1 MKRSEPSPREDETL
15 DSFYHGRVLLLQKK
29 RGYRFSVDAPLLA
42 DFIRTRPA
50 DSLLE
55 LGAGN
60 GIISLLLS
68 RKPFRRIVC
77 LEVQRGLADLARRN
91 IVLNGLE
98 KKIAVLEQDL
108 RSYRPEEKFDLV
120 FSNPPYLKSI
130 GGQLSVSAEKS
141 IAKHE
146 IKGDISDIMQ
156 AAGSLL
162 EKDGRAC
169 FIYPVKRKGD
179 FDRAVKGVGLKV
191 ETLRFVYSRAGMPP
205 RWFLAECRFD
215 AASPTVLPP
224 LWVYEETG
232 EYTPGMQA
240 IFAGEDRGPYSE

>member
-1 MKRSEPSPREDETL
+1 MKRSKPSPGEDETL

-42 DFIRTRPA
+42 DFIRTRPE
-50 DSLLE
+50 DGLLE

-77 LEVQRGLADLARRN
+77 LEVQPGLADLARRN
-91 IVLNGLE
+91 VAINRLE
-98 KKIAVLEQDL
+98 KKIIVLEQDL
-108 RSYRPEEKFDLV
+108 RTFRPKEKYDLV
-120 FSNPPYLKSI
+120 FSNPPYIKST
-130 GGQLSVSAEKS
+130 GGQLSGSEEKS

-146 IKGDISDIMQ
+146 IKGDIFDIMR
-156 AAGSLL
+156 AAGSVL
-162 EKDGRAC
+162 EQDGRAC

-179 FDRAVKGVGLKV
+179 FDRAAKEVGLKV
-191 ETLRFVYSRAGMPP
+191 EMLRFVHSRAGMPA

-215 AASPTVLPP
+215 APSPKVLPP
-224 LWVYEETG
+224 LCVYEETG
-232 EYTPGMQA
+232 EYTPEMQA
-240 IFAGEDRGPYSE
+240 IFAGEERGPHS

>member
-1 MKRSEPSPREDETL
+1 MKRIKPSPGEDETL
-15 DSFYHGRVLLLQKK
+15 DSFYHGRVLILQKK

-50 DSLLE
+50 DNLLE

-77 LEVQRGLADLARRN
+77 LEVQPGLADLARRN
-91 IVLNGLE
+91 IALNGLE
-98 KKIAVLEQDL
+98 KKIVVLEQDL
-108 RSYRPEEKFDLV
+108 RTFRPEEKFDLV
-120 FSNPPYLKSI
+120 FSNPPYIKGT
-130 GGQLSVSAEKS
+130 GGHLSASAEKS

-146 IKGDISDIMQ
+146 IKGDIFDIML
-156 AAGSLL
+156 AAGSVL
-162 EKDGRAC
+162 EQDGRAC

-179 FDRAVKGVGLKV
+179 FDRAVKGVGLNV
-191 ETLRFVYSRAGMPP
+191 GRLRFVHSRAGMPP

-215 AASPTVLPP
+215 AASPKVLPP

-232 EYTPGMQA
+232 KCAPEMRA
-240 IFAGEDRGPYSE
+240 IFAGEERGPYS